1 MWSWNPHGYPLD
13 SHQSRHRMAE
23 HVGEQL
29 HPLVD
34 PGCYHVN
41 VAGLEVPLASPGKE
55 NVPWLDDDNPRS
67 PKSSH
72 PDVEADELAVVGRHA
87 VV

>member
-1 MWSWNPHGYPLD
+1 MD
-13 SHQSRHRMAE
+13 AHQSCHRVSE
-23 HVGEQL
+23 QTGEEL
-29 HPLVD
+29 HPLVN
-34 PGCYHVN
+34 PGCYHVD
-41 VAGLEVPLASPGKE
+41 VAGLEVPLASTGKE

-72 PDVEADELAVVGRHA
+72 PDVEADKLAVVGRHA